1 MTKIQSTLLS
11 GTEKTIEVV
20 NSCII
25 AKEGPNMVNKMSLDL
40 LEIPY
45 DSVSV
50 NRQTLTANST
60 AKPILYGWLGTN
72 LTFLLIRPNYEGAN
86 PQTCTGTS
94 AFLEYYFEDQPTVK
108 RYLTQLLVLTG
119 DENHRIPQVYLYNPT
134 DYTVTV
140 DIMMG
145 NLDPNE
151 ISTAIVP
158 TYDEFSGLAYSAIIT
173 DQIYG
178 VGMTGSTQFEIL
190 DILGNIQLVIPI
202 SQIDVIEIE
211 GSTLTIT
218 TNSIDPVKLNF
229 LSNFN
234 ASQAISRMN
243 WVMESTIN
251 RYLTPTYPSID
262 TAAPVITFS
271 AVTSVSLSDYGGTI
285 TKTDIINKLIVKVED
300 DRDGIMNKFNV
311 NLVIIDD
318 GTAVQYES
326 ITSVGDYSLIFTAK
340 DIAENSVTETK
351 TIIVG

>member
-25 AKEGPNMVNKMSLDL
+25 AKEGPSMVNKMSLDL

-50 NRQTLTANST
+50 NRMTLAPDVSP
-60 AKPILYGWLGTN
+60 KPIMYGWLGTN

-86 PQTCTGTS
+86 PQTCTGSS

-140 DIMMG
+140 DIMMA

-190 DILGNIQLVIPI
+190 DILGNVQLVIPI

-234 ASQAISRMN
+234 ANQAISRMN

-251 RYLTPTYPSID
+251 RYLTPTYPTID
-262 TAAPVITFS
+262 ILAPVITFS
-271 AVTSVSLSDYGGTI
+271 GVTSMLLIDYGGTI
-285 TKTDIINKLIVKVED
+285 TKTNIINKLIESIVD
-300 DRDGIMNKFNV
+300 DRDGVMNKLNV
-311 NLVIIDD
+311 NLVIIDN
-318 GTAVQYES
+318 GTAVQYDE
-326 ITSVGDYSLIFTAK
+326 ITSVGNYSFIFTAK
-340 DIAENSVTETK
+340 DIAENSVSETK
-351 TIIVG
+351 IIDIG